1 MLISRKTIMASNIE
15 YGDQTIALSKLSDIS
30 LKCEYSLLSA
40 ILYIILWVIISALT
54 LGLGLYFATYYFYRA
69 IINKTYVVNANG
81 ERIGRL
87 QCELGLGGM
96 FGHILLWI
104 AITVLTLG
112 IGLIFYM
119 FRTLRLCLSKT
130 RMVQP

>member
-96 FGHILLWI
+96 FGHILLWVV
-104 AITVLTLG
+104 ITVLTLG

>member
-104 AITVLTLG
+104 VITVLTLG

>member
-1 MLISRKTIMASNIE
+1 MASNIE

>member
-1 MLISRKTIMASNIE
+1 MASNIE
-15 YGDQTIALSKLSDIS
+15 YGDQTIALSKISDIS

-40 ILYIILWVIISALT
+40 ILYIILWVIISVLT

-104 AITVLTLG
+104 VITVLTLG